1 MDMLKTA
8 GLAVCAALCAL
19 LLRRMRPEIST
30 GISLAG
36 GAIILALCLPVLME
50 IVRGLTSLA
59 RQGGVQDTY
68 LTQLLKVAGVSLL
81 SDFAAQ
87 TCRDAGEEG
96 LAVKT
101 ELAGRVML
109 LSLAL
114 PAMRTLLSAILA
126 LSP

>member
-1 MDMLKTA
+1 MDLLKTA

-19 LLRRMRPEIST
+19 ILRRLRPEMST
-30 GISLAG
+30 AVSLSG
-36 GAIILALCLPVLME
+36 GAIVLILCTPALADIMNT
-50 IVRGLTSLA
+50 LTDLA
-59 RQGGVQDTY
+59 QQGGIPEGY

-81 SDFAAQ
+81 ADFAAQ

-101 ELAGRVML
+101 ELAGRIML

-114 PAMRTLLSAILA
+114 PAMRTLLSSILS

>member
-1 MDMLKTA
+1 MEPLKTA
-8 GLAVCAALCAL
+8 GLAVCAALGAL
-19 LLRRMRPEIST
+19 LLRRMRPDMSMAV
-30 GISLAG
+30 SLGG
-36 GAIILALCLPVLME
+36 GALLLLLCVPTLSGIITS
-50 IVRGLTSLA
+50 LTELA
-59 RQGGVQDTY
+59 RQGGIQDGY
-68 LTQLLKVAGVSLL
+68 LSQLLKIAGISLL

-101 ELAGRVML
+101 ELAGRIML

-114 PAMRTLLSAILA
+114 PIMKALLTAILA

>member
-1 MDMLKTA
+1 MDLLKTA

-19 LLRRMRPEIST
+19 ILRRLRPEMST
-30 GISLAG
+30 AVSLAG
-36 GAIILALCLPVLME
+36 GTVVLLLCAPALADIMNA
-50 IVRGLTSLA
+50 LTDLA
-59 RQGGVQDTY
+59 HQGGIPDGY
-68 LTQLLKVAGVSLL
+68 LSQLLKVAGVSLL
-81 SDFAAQ
+81 ADFAAQ

-101 ELAGRVML
+101 ELAVRIML

-114 PAMRTLLSAILA
+114 PAMRTLLASILS